1 MTRHFNIYDRESC
14 DSFVQKCDN
23 PLVKQ
28 FKEIPPYA
36 VNPDTGE
43 FLNTSKY
50 PILIETDPMNIQD
63 YIDSFDDRDIYSM
76 IKNLMTDPLGVK
88 KAQLSA
94 DMCGDTTIYPKN
106 IHEADELIKNGVL
119 AKDNLDPRIVEAIL
133 DDEKLKTVIS
143 QILSEKK
150 EVSSNE

>member
-14 DSFVQKCDN
+14 DSFVQQCDN

-28 FKEIPPYA
+28 YKEIPPYA

-43 FLNTSKY
+43 FLNSSKY
-50 PILIETDPMNIQD
+50 PILIEIDSMNIQD
-63 YIDSFDDRDIYSM
+63 YIDSFDARDIYSL

-88 KAQLSA
+88 RAQLTA

-106 IHEADELIKNGVL
+106 IHEVDETIKNGVL

-133 DDEKLKTVIS
+133 DDEKLKSVIS

-150 EVSSNE
+150 EDVTHE